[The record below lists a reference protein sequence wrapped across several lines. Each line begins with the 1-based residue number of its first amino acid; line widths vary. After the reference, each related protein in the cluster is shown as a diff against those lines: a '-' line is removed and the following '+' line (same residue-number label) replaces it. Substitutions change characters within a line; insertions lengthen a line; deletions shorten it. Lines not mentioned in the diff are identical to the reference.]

1 MRRVVVT
8 GMGIVSSIGN
18 NTQEVL
24 ASLREA
30 KSGITH
36 AEEFAKRGFR
46 CQVQGM
52 PTLDPAGSVDRRAM
66 RFLGK
71 GSAWNHVAMEQAI
84 RDSGVEEK
92 DISNPRT
99 GIVMGSGGPS
109 TNTIVEAAD
118 ITREKGSPKRIG
130 PFAVPKSMS
139 STASATLATWFKI
152 KGVNYSISSA
162 CATSNHCIGNG
173 AEMIQWGKQD
183 MVFAGGSE
191 ELHWTMSNLF
201 DAMGAMSSKYND
213 TPEKASRA
221 YDKDRDGFVIAGG
234 AGVLVLEELEHAK
247 ARGAK
252 IYAEVAGYGATSDG
266 YDMVAP
272 SGEGAVRCMRMA
284 LATVKPRIDYINPHA
299 TSTPIGDQREIE
311 ALREVFGSGEKC
323 PPISATKSLTGH
335 SLGATGV
342 QEAIYSMLM
351 MQNGFICESAHI
363 EEIDPAFAD
372 MPIVRARQ
380 DNVKLCAVLSNSFG
394 FGGTNATIVLKHLD
408 A

>member
-30 KSGITH
+30 KSGIVRADKY
-36 AEEFAKRGFR
+36 AELGFR
-46 CQVQGM
+46 CQVHGA
-52 PTLDPAGSVDRRAM
+52 PRLDAEEVVDRRAM
-66 RFLGK
+66 RFLG
-71 GSAWNHVAMEQAI
+71 GGAAWNHVAMEQAI

-92 DISNPRT
+92 EISNVRT

-109 TNTIVEAAD
+109 CRAIIDAAD
-118 ITREKGSPKRIG
+118 TARSKGPKRVG
-130 PFAVPKSMS
+130 PFAVPKAMS

-162 CATSNHCIGNG
+162 CATSNHCIGNA
-173 AEMIQWGKQD
+173 AELIQWGKQD
-183 MVFAGGSE
+183 LIFAGGCE
-191 ELHWTMSNLF
+191 ELDWSLSVLF
-201 DAMGAMSSKYND
+201 DAMGAMSSKYNE
-213 TPEKASRA
+213 TPQKASRA

-247 ARGAK
+247 DRGAK
-252 IYAEVAGYGATSDG
+252 IYGEVAGYGATSDG

-272 SGEGAVRCMRMA
+272 SGEGAARCMKMA
-284 LATVKPRIDYINPHA
+284 LENVKAPVDYINPHA
-299 TSTPIGDQREIE
+299 TSTPIGDIKEIE
-311 ALREVFGSGEKC
+311 AVREVFGAKC

-342 QEAIYSMLM
+342 QEAVYSLLM
-351 MQNGFICESAHI
+351 MQNGFICESANI
-363 EEIDPAFAD
+363 ENLDPAFAD
-372 MPIVRARQ
+372 IPIVRERQ
-380 DNVKLCAVLSNSFG
+380 DNVKLGCVLSNSFG
-394 FGGTNATIVLKHLD
+394 FGGTNASVVFKRLD